1 MKKKTNTTTNHPVDD
16 VMSPVAMLA
25 TEHDLKDALLM
36 ASLSINLFVLSLW
49 VALQVTTVYDAALM
63 GFFFGR

>member
-1 MKKKTNTTTNHPVDD
+1 MKKKTNTTTDSTTD
-16 VMSPVAMLA
+16 VMAPLAMLA

>member
-1 MKKKTNTTTNHPVDD
+1 MKKNTNTTSSSSIDD

-49 VALQVTTVYDAALM
+49 VAMQVTTAYDAALM

>member
-1 MKKKTNTTTNHPVDD
+1 MAKNTNTTTDPTDD
-16 VMSPVAMLA
+16 IMGTEAMLA

-36 ASLSINLFVLSLW
+36 ASLSVYLFVLSLW

-63 GFFFGR
+63 GFFFGG